1 MEIPLYLMEIPLYI
15 MEIPV
20 NIVEIIPVHKMDML
34 EIHVYMME
42 IPVHMMEIHV
52 YMMEI
57 PVHMMEIAA
66 RRTPHDDDVTVTTNH
81 VICCE
86 DVEHFIFISVN
97 FSI

>member
-20 NIVEIIPVHKMDML
+20 NIVEIILVHKMD
-34 EIHVYMME
+34 
-42 IPVHMMEIHV
+42 MMEIHV